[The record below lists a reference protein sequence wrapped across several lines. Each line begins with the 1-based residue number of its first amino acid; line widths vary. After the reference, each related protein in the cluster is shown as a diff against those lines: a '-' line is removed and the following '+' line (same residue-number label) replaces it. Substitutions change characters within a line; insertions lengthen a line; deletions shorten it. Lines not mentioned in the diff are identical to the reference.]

1 MIVGMPRSGTSWLGA
16 LFDSHPRTIYLH
28 EPDTIDPGPELPRL
42 FPDNDWSEYSSVA
55 YDYIVRI
62 AKQRGLRAVYKHPFF
77 AKDYR
82 SEAARLGRG
91 ALVASLRALNRS
103 SRRLSKR
110 MRQWQIPDLGRTSTS
125 QLTVF
130 KSVEAL
136 GRLPAIA
143 NGMSEMRVIHLI
155 RHPAGFV
162 SSQLRG
168 REMGKFTNDTFLPKQ
183 FSLEPAR
190 RRGMSGADAAKLPDV
205 ERLAWSWMVM
215 NEWALE
221 TTRSMPNVRTV
232 IYDDVAA
239 NPLDQM
245 RTLFRWAG
253 LDWPLSTERFLVA
266 NLAAHHDA
274 SGFYSVDRNP
284 AASANGWRG
293 HLSPDVIE
301 RIRGVVSGSLPA
313 EFFSDLDHDPVPSEI
328 RVKSYE

>member
-1 MIVGMPRSGTSWLGA
+1 M
-16 LFDSHPRTIYLH
+16 FDSHPRTIYLH

-91 ALVASLRALNRS
+91 ALIASLRALNRS
-103 SRRLSKR
+103 SRSLSKR
-110 MRQWQIPDLGRTSTS
+110 MRRWQIPDLGRASTS
-125 QLTVF
+125 QLTVL

-136 GRLPAIA
+136 GRLPAMA
-143 NGMSEMRVIHLI
+143 NGMSDTRVIHLI
-155 RHPAGFV
+155 RHPAGYV

-221 TTRSMPNVRTV
+221 TTQSMPNVRTV
-232 IYDDVAA
+232 IYDDIAA
-239 NPLDQM
+239 NPLQQT
-245 RTLFRWAG
+245 RELFQWAG
-253 LDWPLSTERFLVA
+253 LDWAPSTERFLSG
-266 NLAAHHDA
+266 NLAAEQA
-274 SGFYSVDRNP
+274 ANGFYSVDRNP
-284 AASANGWRG
+284 AASANAWRRR
-293 HLSPDVIE
+293 LSPAVIE
-301 RIRGVVSGSLPA
+301 RIYSVVSASLPA
-313 EFFSDLDHDPVPSEI
+313 KHFDLSENA
-328 RVKSYE
+328 VSNYA